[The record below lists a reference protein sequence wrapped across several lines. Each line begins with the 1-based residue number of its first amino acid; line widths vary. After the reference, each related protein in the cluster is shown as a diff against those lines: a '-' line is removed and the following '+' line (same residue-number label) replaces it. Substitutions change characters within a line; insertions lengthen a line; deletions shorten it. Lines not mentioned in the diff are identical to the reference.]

1 MTSLPEARP
10 HPTRVSRLPGS
21 VNVVAHN
28 PKLRSCWRLQGLTSA
43 STAPTVRLF
52 SSSAGQDI
60 AIGSAQ
66 EHVSGVCHVGQVKG
80 VSGPGPAPREPAKP
94 LKTCAPL
101 WSRLAPLTS
110 K

>member
-21 VNVVAHN
+21 VNVVARN

-66 EHVSGVCHVGQVKG
+66 EHVSAVAKKADAEVTSTADQPERRVTFGVTHG
-80 VSGPGPAPREPAKP
+80 VS
-94 LKTCAPL
+94 LL
-101 WSRLAPLTS
+101 
-110 K
+110 